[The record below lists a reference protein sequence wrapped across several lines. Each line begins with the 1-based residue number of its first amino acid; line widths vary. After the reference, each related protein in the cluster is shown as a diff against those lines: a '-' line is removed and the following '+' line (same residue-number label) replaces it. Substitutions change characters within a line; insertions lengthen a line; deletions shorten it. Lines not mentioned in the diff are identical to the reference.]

1 MKKNIVFLGSIA
13 ISLLYIDLFCGAG
26 GTSTGVESA
35 KVNGEKCAKVIVCVN
50 HDPNAIASHAE
61 NHPDSMH
68 LTEDIRTAE
77 MEPIIM
83 HVNKMRKLY
92 PFAKVVLWA
101 SLECTNH
108 SKAKGGMS
116 RDADSRTLAE
126 HLDRY
131 IIALNPDSVQ
141 IENVE
146 EFMVWGNLEPKVI
159 TKNGTSYCPLD
170 INKKFIYKLIP
181 IMDKSKENIDNETFD
196 FTPKIV
202 TKNGLSYC
210 RLKKIKL
217 ETVPDISPVWVPDP
231 AHKGVLYK
239 EWISKIQN
247 YGYNYEFKI
256 LNAADFGAYTSRKR
270 LFIQF
275 NKSSIPIVWPEP
287 THAKNPKPELFQE
300 LQKWKAVKEVLDL
313 DDEGISIFGRK
324 IDLVEATLD
333 RVYHGLIK
341 FVAGGKEQWLLKYNS
356 KSKSGKH
363 IPPSIENPAPTV
375 PCQGRLGLLSTSF
388 LTKYYSGNAE
398 FMNVSLED
406 PSATLRCKDSQA
418 LIQPKFLMAYYGNGY
433 VTSIENSCPTT
444 RTKDTFAAL
453 STTFIDQQFGN
464 SLPSSIETVLGG
476 LTANP
481 KYNPVTV
488 NHWIMD
494 TSFNNTGSSLED
506 PARTMTANRKW
517 HYLMDAQYS
526 RVGNDIENPCFTLIA
541 RMDKTPP
548 YLVEIDN
555 HKDSELP
562 DFIKI
567 VDNVIIYEIYSS
579 DSPML
584 IKIKEFMAHYGLKD
598 IKMRMLKIQELKEIM
613 GFPKDYILIG
623 TQADQKK
630 FIGNAVEVTIARKIC
645 EASAHRILKNKNAA

>member
-1 MKKNIVFLGSIA
+1 MW
-13 ISLLYIDLFCGAG
+13 
-26 GTSTGVESA
+26 GTLQ
-35 KVNGEKCAKVIVCVN
+35 
-50 HDPNAIASHAE
+50 P
-61 NHPDSMH
+61 
-68 LTEDIRTAE
+68 
-77 MEPIIM
+77 
-83 HVNKMRKLY
+83 
-92 PFAKVVLWA
+92 KVV
-101 SLECTNH
+101 
-108 SKAKGGMS
+108 
-116 RDADSRTLAE
+116 
-126 HLDRY
+126 
-131 IIALNPDSVQ
+131 
-141 IENVE
+141 
-146 EFMVWGNLEPKVI
+146 

-170 INKKFIYKLIP
+170 ITKKFIHRLIP
-181 IMDKSKENIDNETFD
+181 IIDKSKKNIDNEDFE

-217 ETVPDISPVWVPDP
+217 ETTPDISPVWVPDP
-231 AHKGVLYK
+231 ESKGILYK

-300 LQKWKAVKEVLDL
+300 LQKWKAVKNVLDL

-363 IPPSIENPAPTV
+363 VPPSIENPAPTV

-388 LTKYYSGNAE
+388 ITKYYSGNPE
-398 FMNVSLED
+398 FMNVSLEN
-406 PSATLRCKDSQA
+406 PSAALRCKDSQA

-494 TSFNNTGSSLED
+494 TSFNNTGSSIEY
-506 PARTMTANRKW
+506 PARTITANRKW

-526 RVGNDIENPCFTLIA
+526 RVGNDIKNPCFTLIA

-555 HKDSELP
+555 DKDSDLP

-567 VDNVIIYEIYSS
+567 IDNVIIYEIYSS

-584 IKIKEFMAHYGLKD
+584 VKIKEFMAHYGLKD

-613 GFPKDYILIG
+613 GFPKNYILIG

-645 EASAHRILKNKNAA
+645 EASALRILKNKKAA